1 MPLTALGVHSEE
13 GEGRRREGERE
24 GRGEGKGEVRGGE
37 QKGMSSGGCPVHVD
51 SEVLIPFTQWGLM
64 SSVHPLLCR
73 TIYEQL
79 ARAVLEEHRVH
90 YHQRVD
96 EIAPSIRYCAY
107 NIGDMPSDV
116 KELTKLR
123 VSMPGYELLASKI
136 DVSSCH
142 QWPCVCLN

>member
-1 MPLTALGVHSEE
+1 MH
-13 GEGRRREGERE
+13 
-24 GRGEGKGEVRGGE
+24 
-37 QKGMSSGGCPVHVD
+37 
-51 SEVLIPFTQWGLM
+51 
-64 SSVHPLLCR
+64 R

-107 NIGDMPSDV
+107 NIGDMPSDI

-136 DVSSCH
+136 DVSSFWGH
-142 QWPCVCLN
+142 LCVCVITCSAMSPNTSSPVSQMWWKVS

>member
-1 MPLTALGVHSEE
+1 MF
-13 GEGRRREGERE
+13 
-24 GRGEGKGEVRGGE
+24 
-37 QKGMSSGGCPVHVD
+37 SSIY
-51 SEVLIPFTQWGLM
+51 L
-64 SSVHPLLCR
+64 LLCR

-90 YHQRVD
+90 YHQRVE

-136 DVSSCH
+136 DVSSCP
-142 QWPCVCLN
+142 QAMCAYISMCCDMPL

>member
-1 MPLTALGVHSEE
+1 MDSDDLFPL
-13 GEGRRREGERE
+13 
-24 GRGEGKGEVRGGE
+24 
-37 QKGMSSGGCPVHVD
+37 M
-51 SEVLIPFTQWGLM
+51 QWDTLS
-64 SSVHPLLCR
+64 SSVLMLCR

-79 ARAVLEEHRVH
+79 ARAVLEEHRIH

-136 DVSSCH
+136 DVRGIISA
-142 QWPCVCLN
+142 